1 MRQKST
7 TFRAVLV
14 GIAVICAS
22 VCSFLILRN
31 SQKTEIRRVEVKSIS
46 GEPIKTFF
54 QGLPKNPAYD
64 LKTMRSFDQRS
75 RTSCPPTKTGKMWNQ
90 MRAFLGLATVE
101 AQPMRRREFLD
112 KVVLTNITKT
122 LQARSI

>member
-1 MRQKST
+1 
-7 TFRAVLV
+7 
-14 GIAVICAS
+14 
-22 VCSFLILRN
+22 
-31 SQKTEIRRVEVKSIS
+31 
-46 GEPIKTFF
+46 
-54 QGLPKNPAYD
+54 
-64 LKTMRSFDQRS
+64 
-75 RTSCPPTKTGKMWNQ
+75 